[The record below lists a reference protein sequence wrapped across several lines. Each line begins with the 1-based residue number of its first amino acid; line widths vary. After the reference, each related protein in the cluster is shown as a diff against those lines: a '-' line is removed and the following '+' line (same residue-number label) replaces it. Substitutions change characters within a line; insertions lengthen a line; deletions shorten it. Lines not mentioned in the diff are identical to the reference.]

1 MALLDDIKSKIE
13 QNTKSGKIVQRFSD
27 EELELLLSGVNLL
40 GSFEADEGTLGFA
53 PDSIAAIYFTTLSAG
68 IVELFDSADYKD
80 EFDKQIVQQISDS
93 INGGGITIVE
103 LRYALKNLQGNKKFF
118 EEVLSSLN
126 NIQLSALYE
135 DKTFEFFDAAVSK
148 LTRELLSDNN
158 TTSLNNL
165 PIYSTTGNIRTGTD
179 LFLMDLTFKSTV
191 SGKIESLL
199 FSDINLAYKQQ
210 NPGLDLTTQSGVIK
224 RDLPNLVQGNLG
236 NIQEKFRYQNIIESV
251 TPTRFD
257 RIINDFF
264 TDYNTPANL
273 INTNYINFLL
283 QSLKQEVAGV
293 TSLYNSSV
301 EQTAQDLVF
310 YLLYDFEF
318 NRRENIADSVG
329 ELGPDA
335 TVEDILNDAEADTIN
350 DLLNSG
356 LIGEGGFTQ
365 PRVAVDPEDAQ
376 RFYEQC
382 VLLANMNELKK
393 YFKTVVETESI
404 VGENTGASTE
414 AQAAA
419 GQLMHNPVPYQERF
433 YMVEAPE
440 GKNQRLL
447 NFLSAPRGQKIND
460 FLSITPDIQ
469 AFLTP
474 KLRLF
479 KVFNLKNGNLQQVE
493 FIFKNTTSANTKL
506 RRLFQDDSK
515 FFRGSGYGIKNFSFS
530 FNGTTP
536 ATAKNDITADLT
548 LFFQDFSDFVTEYN
562 TTEGTFKFVDLIFY
576 DKKNEN
582 NPLYGYGATH
592 PDQYSPAYYRIRA
605 DVGWNVPEDNPQFD
619 DACRKRGLDPD
630 NIRDVI
636 EDTNKSYYLNMVE
649 HDLNFKKDGTVEIK
663 AQYRGYVESVL
674 KGTDM
679 DALIDSTIL
688 ADRAERANTMKIAER
703 TCTPGEISK
712 IKRIYAAQE
721 QRIIEKARQ
730 RFYDR
735 LRELGKVH
743 TYEVSYDGGFKTSGY
758 FEGQPRGKVS
768 GNSDVNDD
776 RFNFYFLGDLLYVML
791 DTLYD
796 DSTISPNLKTK
807 FIIPSIDFEAF
818 FEGSENFT
826 INIAQIPIADRYF
839 EEWWTENVIKQN
851 KRSFPIMLFLRK
863 LLNDLVANA
872 LIDVCLN
879 RDYQRSFNFQ
889 TTSLNASGDPLTG
902 ITNRSEPVIKLSSDI
917 VPFSIP
923 EGTSIKDIT
932 NYVVVYPAYSTT
944 LPIGSGDY
952 TEDLNNAVYHFNIG
966 QDSGIVNEFK
976 FSKVDMQY
984 IREARYKRE
993 GIDGLLQLG
1002 AVYTANLQM
1011 FGNTLFYPGMQ
1022 IFINPFGIGGEEFIP
1037 NHSGSIANK
1046 LGLGGYHLIT
1056 KVNSSISSGLFKT
1069 NVDAQFVY
1077 SGDGDVRVI
1086 KQGKNEPNEEK
1097 SVENKSDKDTTCNKL
1112 VNAVELDYQQLI
1124 REGTVGQRAQE
1135 AAMDQIDPS
1144 TSQASEQPTAEDL
1157 AAEQADLAAA
1167 GIEFSDS
1174 GFLDTDGD
1182 GYDDET
1188 GLDVDGNPPPSG
1200 GSSE

>member
-1 MALLDDIKSKIE
+1 MALLDDIKAKIE
-13 QNTKSGKIVQRFSD
+13 QNTRSGRIVQGFSD
-27 EELELLLSGVNLL
+27 EELELLLSGVNLV

-53 PDSIAAIYFTTLSAG
+53 PDSLAASYFTVVTFG

-93 INGGGITIVE
+93 INGGGISIVE
-103 LRYALKNLQGNKKFF
+103 LRYALKNLQGNEEFF
-118 EEVLSSLN
+118 KEVLSSLN
-126 NIQLSALYE
+126 NIELSPLYD
-135 DKTFEFFDAAVSK
+135 DKTFEFFDAAVSRLTQK
-148 LTRELLSDNN
+148 LLNDDNV
-158 TTSLNNL
+158 TSLDNL
-165 PIYSTTGNIRTGTD
+165 PIYATFGDIRSGGNFKFQD
-179 LFLMDLTFKSTV
+179 KTFGDPAGGVIDSN
-191 SGKIESLL
+191 L
-199 FSDINLAYKQQ
+199 FSDINSAYKQQ
-210 NPGLDLTTQSGVIK
+210 YQGLDLTTQNGAIK
-224 RDLPNLVQGNLG
+224 RNLPNLIQGNLG
-236 NIQEKFRYQNIIESV
+236 SIQEKFKYQKIIQSV
-251 TPTRFD
+251 TSTRFD
-257 RIINDFF
+257 QIINDFF

-283 QSLKQEVAGV
+283 QSLKQEVTGV

-318 NRRENIADSVG
+318 NRRQNIADSVG

-335 TVEDILNDAEADTIN
+335 TVEDILNDAEADAIN
-350 DLLNSG
+350 DLASSG

-393 YFKTVVETESI
+393 YFKTVIETENI
-404 VGENTGASTE
+404 VGENAGSSAE

-479 KVFNLKNGNLQQVE
+479 KVFNLEGEDVQQVE

-536 ATAKNDITADLT
+536 ATAKNDITAELT
-548 LFFQDFSDFVTEYN
+548 LFFQDFSDFVTEFK

-576 DKKNEN
+576 DKKNKN
-582 NPLYGYGATH
+582 NPTYGYGSTH
-592 PDQYSPAYYRIRA
+592 PDQYSPSYYRIRA

-630 NIRDVI
+630 NVRDVI
-636 EDTNKSYYLNMVE
+636 EDTNRSYYLNMVE

-679 DALIDSTIL
+679 DALVDSTIL

-703 TCTPGEISK
+703 TCTPGEIAK

-721 QRIIEKARQ
+721 QRTIEKTRQ

-735 LRELGKVH
+735 LNELDKIH
-743 TYEVSYDGGFKTSGY
+743 TYEVIYDGGFRTTGY
-758 FEGQPRGKVS
+758 FEGQPRGEVIGS
-768 GNSDVNDD
+768 TEPNAD

-791 DTLYD
+791 DTMYD
-796 DSTISPNLKTK
+796 DSTISPDLKTK
-807 FIIPSIDFEAF
+807 FIIPSIEFEAF

-839 EEWWTENVIKQN
+839 EEWWTENVIKED
-851 KRSFPIMLFLRK
+851 KRSFPIMFFLRK

-879 RDYQRSFNFQ
+879 KDYQRSFNFQ
-889 TTSLNASGDPLTG
+889 TTNLNASGDPLTG
-902 ITNRSEPVIKLSSDI
+902 IANKSEPVIKLSSDV

-923 EGTSIKDIT
+923 EGTNIRDIM

-952 TEDLNNAVYHFNIG
+952 TEDLENAVYHFHLG
-966 QDSGIVNEFK
+966 QDRGIINEVK

-1022 IFINPFGIGGEEFIP
+1022 IFINPFGIGGEEFLP
-1037 NHSGSIANK
+1037 NKPNTIANK

-1056 KVNSSISSGLFKT
+1056 KVNSSIASGMFKT
-1069 NVDAQFVY
+1069 TVDAQFIY

-1086 KQGKNEPNEEK
+1086 KQGKNEPNEET
-1097 SVENKSDKDTTCNKL
+1097 SMENKSDQDPTCNKI
-1112 VNAVELDYQQLI
+1112 VNAVELDYEQLL
-1124 REGTVGQRAQE
+1124 REGTAGQRAQE
-1135 AAMDQIDPS
+1135 AAIDQIDPS
-1144 TSQASEQPTAEDL
+1144 TSQASEPTVEELNAQDAVSEGIGES
-1157 AAEQADLAAA
+1157 EQVDV
-1167 GIEFSDS
+1167 I
-1174 GFLDTDGD
+1174 
-1182 GYDDET
+1182 DDILPPTSE
-1188 GLDVDGNPPPSG
+1188 NP
-1200 GSSE
+1200 